1 MTKKPYVRIQSQT
14 TINVTCGLQ
23 FKDVSNPDAHI
34 PDRLKV
40 SSEWPSCTF
49 KIKEGAHIYPSEI
62 VEWKTVKSLERDGII
77 TIGEYLDSADEKVVQ
92 AKEKLNLELNEKGI
106 NKDTVKEIKQV
117 KLSDIAGE

>member
-62 VEWKTVKSLERDGII
+62 VEWKTVKALERDGII

-106 NKDTVKEIKQV
+106 NKDAVKEIKQV

>member
-62 VEWKTVKSLERDGII
+62 VEWKTVKALERDGII
-77 TIGEYLDSADEKVVQ
+77 TIGEYLDSADEKVAQ

-106 NKDTVKEIKQV
+106 NKDAVKEIKQV